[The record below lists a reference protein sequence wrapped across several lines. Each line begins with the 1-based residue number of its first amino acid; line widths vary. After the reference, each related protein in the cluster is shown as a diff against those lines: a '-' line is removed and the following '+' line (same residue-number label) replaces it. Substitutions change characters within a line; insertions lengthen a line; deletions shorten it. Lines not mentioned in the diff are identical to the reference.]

1 MDKLIQLGSDIAR
14 LWAAHGPNY
23 LLGIRN
29 TLILAIAATAIG
41 CLIGFLCGVLNTI
54 PYTRQDPLPKRFLLK
69 LIRVLV
75 RAYVEIFHL
84 LRPSLFY
91 RRLHSL

>member
-1 MDKLIQLGSDIAR
+1 MEAEGKYIMFKPTMFR
-14 LWAAHGPNY
+14 CWAKNSMKPMTN
-23 LLGIRN
+23 I
-29 TLILAIAATAIG
+29 IG

-75 RAYVEIFHL
+75 RAYVEIF
-84 LRPSLFY
+84 RGV
-91 RRLHSL
+91 